1 MFRKMTGFLGVLT
14 AVVMAI
20 GAGYVL
26 VTASVPGY
34 RETAVLVVTLYL
46 FALWAV
52 GIGTSLTRE
61 TLSTPYW

>member
-1 MFRKMTGFLGVLT
+1 MSRKVTGFLGVIV
-14 AVVMAI
+14 AVAMAI

-34 RETAVLVVTLYL
+34 RGTAVLAVTGYV
-46 FALWAV
+46 FALGVA
-52 GIGTSLTRE
+52 GIGASLTRE